1 MAHRSPQDCMRNITQ
16 SLDFVKSMEGKR
28 ELPLNF
34 LAWVLILKSQ
44 GRLGFDIPGVFE
56 AYGNSF
62 FPSIKCLKC
71 LKNLKKTPGGGVLIL
86 VLNYTEINRDFKG
99 GVFSKVL
106 IDKGRQ
112 AQKMEHDKLKV
123 VEIYVFE

>member
-1 MAHRSPQDCMRNITQ
+1 
-16 SLDFVKSMEGKR
+16 
-28 ELPLNF
+28 
-34 LAWVLILKSQ
+34 
-44 GRLGFDIPGVFE
+44 
-56 AYGNSF
+56 
-62 FPSIKCLKC
+62 
-71 LKNLKKTPGGGVLIL
+71 
-86 VLNYTEINRDFKG
+86 LNYTEINRDFKG